1 MIKITAK
8 EFHERPKSVYRAAD
22 KGERVII
29 NHDRYED
36 IVFEIIARERRTCLP
51 EHEVDND
58 GG

>member
-1 MIKITAK
+1 MVKFTAK
-8 EFHERPKSVYRAAD
+8 EFLDRPTPAYRAAY

-36 IVFEIIARERRTCLP
+36 VVFEIIARERRTCLP